1 MENADIK
8 IGDRVRSFDF
18 AVGDYGRDLRGW
30 SAAYVEGEVI
40 GFVEVEG
47 CQRYQIRVD
56 RSVFRGYADSKRV
69 GRVVTPPVNGTPTY
83 TGVTDFVEKV

>member
-40 GFVEVEG
+40 GFVE
-47 CQRYQIRVD
+47 
-56 RSVFRGYADSKRV
+56 
-69 GRVVTPPVNGTPTY
+69 
-83 TGVTDFVEKV
+83 KVQESSPRQA